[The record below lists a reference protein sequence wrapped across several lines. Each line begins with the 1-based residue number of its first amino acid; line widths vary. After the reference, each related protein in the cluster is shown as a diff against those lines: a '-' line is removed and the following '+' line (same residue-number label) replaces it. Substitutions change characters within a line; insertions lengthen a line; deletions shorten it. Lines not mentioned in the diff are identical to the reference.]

1 MIVSAWVAGIYLD
14 RALQQLKRLPRIATL
29 LGDET
34 QVMKRGWLIRILG
47 EDLTIHRRRKAKV
60 APLVARKCGLQL
72 LLDFLKG
79 WFLRAGH
86 DRAR

>member
-1 MIVSAWVAGIYLD
+1 MIVSAWIAGIDLD
-14 RALQQLKRLPRIATL
+14 RALQQLKRLLRVATL

-34 QVMKRGWLIRILG
+34 QVMKRSRLIRILG
-47 EDLTIHRRRKAKV
+47 EDLTINGRRKAKV
-60 APLVARKCGLQL
+60 AAFVARKCGLQL
-72 LLDFLKG
+72 LLNVLKG

>member
-14 RALQQLKRLPRIATL
+14 RALQQPKRFLRIASL

-34 QVMKRGWLIRILG
+34 QVMKRGRLIRILG
-47 EDLTIHRRRKAKV
+47 EDLTINRRCKAKI
-60 APLVARKCGLQL
+60 APFVARKCGLQL

-86 DRAR
+86 DRTR

>member
-1 MIVSAWVAGIYLD
+1 MIVSAWIAGIYRD
-14 RALQQLKRLPRIATL
+14 RALQQLKGLLRIATL

-34 QVMKRGWLIRILG
+34 QVMKRGRLIRILG
-47 EDLTIHRRRKAKV
+47 EDLTINRRRKAKV
-60 APLVARKCGLQL
+60 AQFVARKRRLQL

>member
-1 MIVSAWVAGIYLD
+1 MIVSAWIAGIDLD
-14 RALQQLKRLPRIATL
+14 RALQQLKRLLRIATL

-34 QVMKRGWLIRILG
+34 QVMKRGRLIRILG
-47 EDLTIHRRRKAKV
+47 EDLTINRRRKAKV
-60 APLVARKCGLQL
+60 AAFVARKCGLQL